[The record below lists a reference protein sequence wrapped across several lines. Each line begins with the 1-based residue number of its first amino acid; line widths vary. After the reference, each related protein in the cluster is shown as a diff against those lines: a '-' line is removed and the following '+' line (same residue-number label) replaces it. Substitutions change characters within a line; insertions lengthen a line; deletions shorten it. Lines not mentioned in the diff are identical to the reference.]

1 MKFISNCLQGNVGC
15 LAFQGNRFKIWYD
28 GMFHLD
34 IPKTRQYDNGKV
46 EVICRN
52 SLGETYACCELKV
65 NPRQDDYRAVL
76 KNSPK
81 RKSNPHWVDIQLW
94 VEENTAQ

>member
-1 MKFISNCLQGNVGC
+1 M
-15 LAFQGNRFKIWYD
+15 QGNRFKIWYD

-46 EVICRN
+46 EVIARN
-52 SLGETYACCELKV
+52 SLGEAYSACELKV

-81 RKSNPHWVDIQLW
+81 RKFTRALTYASWCG
-94 VEENTAQ
+94 EEPGD